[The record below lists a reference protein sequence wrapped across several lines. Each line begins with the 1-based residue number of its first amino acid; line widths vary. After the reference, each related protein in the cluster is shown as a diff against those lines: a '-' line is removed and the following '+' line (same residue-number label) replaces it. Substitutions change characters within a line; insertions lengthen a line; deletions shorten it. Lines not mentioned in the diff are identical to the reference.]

1 LPDFTIRCKIVI
13 NREAITVFKIN
24 FLRKELIE
32 KISRIIEKNE
42 VIRPL
47 PNLTLSRRKAPTE
60 PRSYIL
66 PPSICIAVQGAK
78 RLFLGNETYVYNI
91 KHFLLTS
98 IDLPVTAQIIEA
110 SEKKP
115 YIGITWQIDMDVLL
129 ELIMEHSFSI
139 QTKQV
144 SRGVTLGTVTVQI
157 LDAFR
162 RLIELLEEPENI
174 PALLPVIQKEIIYRL
189 LISEQGPR
197 LIQIALVSNHGHY
210 ITKAIEYL
218 KKHFAESLSV
228 KELASFV
235 GMSVSSF
242 YQHFKALTGMTP
254 LQYQKKL
261 RLNEARRLILS
272 EALDITNAAFQVGY
286 ESPSQ
291 FSREYKRLF
300 GISPSQDLKMLRE
313 ESLTVSAS

>member
-1 LPDFTIRCKIVI
+1 LLEVD
-13 NREAITVFKIN
+13 
-24 FLRKELIE
+24 FLREMLIE
-32 KISRIIEKNE
+32 KISKLTENQE
-42 VIRPL
+42 VVKPL
-47 PNLTLSRRKAPTE
+47 PNLTLSCRKAPTE

-66 PPSICIAVQGAK
+66 PPSICIAVQGVK
-78 RLFLGNETYVYNI
+78 RLFLEDETYVYDI

-98 IDLPVTAQIIEA
+98 IDLPVTTQIIEA
-110 SEKKP
+110 SEEKP
-115 YIGITWQIDMDVLL
+115 YIGITWQIDMNILL
-129 ELIMEHSFSI
+129 ELIMEHNFSVK
-139 QTKQV
+139 TKQV
-144 SRGVTLGTVTVQI
+144 SRGVTLGTITSQI

-162 RLIELLEEPENI
+162 RLLELLEEPEHI
-174 PALLPVIQKEIIYRL
+174 PALLPVIHREIIYRL

>member
-1 LPDFTIRCKIVI
+1 MK
-13 NREAITVFKIN
+13 EAIKLLEVD
-24 FLRKELIE
+24 FLREMLIE
-32 KISRIIEKNE
+32 KISKLTENQE
-42 VIRPL
+42 VVKPL
-47 PNLTLSRRKAPTE
+47 PNLTLSCRKAPTE

-78 RLFLGNETYVYNI
+78 RLFLEDETYVYDI

-98 IDLPVTAQIIEA
+98 IDLPVTTQIIEA
-110 SEKKP
+110 SEEKP
-115 YIGITWQIDMDVLL
+115 YIGITWQIDMNILL
-129 ELIMEHSFSI
+129 ELIMEHKFSVK
-139 QTKQV
+139 TKQV
-144 SRGVTLGTVTVQI
+144 SRGVTLGTITPQI

-162 RLIELLEEPENI
+162 RLLELLEEPEHI
-174 PALLPVIQKEIIYRL
+174 PALLPVIHREIIYRL

-228 KELASFV
+228 KELANFA

>member
-1 LPDFTIRCKIVI
+1 M
-13 NREAITVFKIN
+13 FKID
-24 FLRKELIE
+24 FLREELIE
-32 KISRIIEKNE
+32 RISKLIENQE
-42 VIRPL
+42 VVKPL
-47 PNLTLSRRKAPTE
+47 PNLTLSNHKAPTE

-78 RLFLGNETYVYNI
+78 RLFLGDETYIYDI

-98 IDLPVTAQIIEA
+98 IDLPVTTQIIEA
-110 SEKKP
+110 SEEKP
-115 YIGITWQIDMDVLL
+115 YIGITWQINMDILL
-129 ELIMEHSFSI
+129 ELIMEHNFSI

-174 PALLPVIQKEIIYRL
+174 SALLPIIHREIIYRL

-197 LIQIALVSNHGHY
+197 LVQIALVSNHGHY
-210 ITKAIEYL
+210 ITKSINYL
-218 KKHFAESLSV
+218 KKHFSEPLSV
-228 KELASFV
+228 KELANFA

-300 GISPSQDLKMLRE
+300 GISPSQDLKML
-313 ESLTVSAS
+313 

>member
-1 LPDFTIRCKIVI
+1 M
-13 NREAITVFKIN
+13 FKID
-24 FLRKELIE
+24 FLREELIE
-32 KISRIIEKNE
+32 RISKLIENQE
-42 VIRPL
+42 VVKPL
-47 PNLTLSRRKAPTE
+47 PNLTLSNHKAPTE

-78 RLFLGNETYVYNI
+78 RLFLGDETYIYDI

-98 IDLPVTAQIIEA
+98 IDLPVTTQIIEA
-110 SEKKP
+110 SEEKP
-115 YIGITWQIDMDVLL
+115 YIGITWQINMDILL
-129 ELIMEHSFSI
+129 ELIMEHNFSI

-174 PALLPVIQKEIIYRL
+174 SALLPIIHREIIYRL

-197 LIQIALVSNHGHY
+197 LVQIALVSNHGHY
-210 ITKAIEYL
+210 ITKSINYL
-218 KKHFAESLSV
+218 KKHFSEPLSV
-228 KELASFV
+228 KELANFA